1 MRPLPSTSR
10 CLPQT
15 LSSSRL
21 ISAASGTLHACTM
34 SAVAVSTTVTTPR
47 APATNACAPE
57 RENTACPGAVCAASP
72 ALGMRHTRLGTSMSP
87 GIVGSGALR
96 RPRVSANVIRPAS
109 LGAASASD
117 ALVGEKRA
125 SCSGASNVA
134 RNTVSLSRASHTDTE
149 PSAHEAMSRAP
160 SADQCTPGP
169 RHHRRGARRGPRA
182 ARTRTA
188 GEASRRLPAARASRA
203 RAPPRVSKSQIST
216 TPAAV
221 PAASNVP
228 RRLNATHVAR
238 PRCSDSSSTS
248 SACASEAS
256 EAPPTPPGLVDASVI
271 FFGSWRFGQRNERR
285 VGRRSA
291 ERGAPGECQGEGER
305 VETRRW
311 RARDASRRP
320 TSGGGGCRG
329 KARDARRTS
338 RGCGKATIG
347 GFEG

>member
-1 MRPLPSTSR
+1 MR
-10 CLPQT
+10 
-15 LSSSRL
+15 
-21 ISAASGTLHACTM
+21 
-34 SAVAVSTTVTTPR
+34 
-47 APATNACAPE
+47 
-57 RENTACPGAVCAASP
+57 
-72 ALGMRHTRLGTSMSP
+72 
-87 GIVGSGALR
+87 R
-96 RPRVSANVIRPAS
+96 RRTI
-109 LGAASASD
+109 
-117 ALVGEKRA
+117 
-125 SCSGASNVA
+125 A
-134 RNTVSLSRASHTDTE
+134 RS
-149 PSAHEAMSRAP
+149 
-160 SADQCTPGP
+160 GP

-182 ARTRTA
+182 ASNPEPP
-188 GEASRRLPAARASRA
+188 GASRRLPAARVVELARHRA
-203 RAPPRVSKSQIST
+203 LSKSQIST

-338 RGCGKATIG
+338 RGCEKPQSADS
-347 GFEG
+347 EG